1 MIGIAKGIIQ
11 AAMTVC
17 DGAGTVVTSNPQLI
31 QGMGGYISSL
41 AETDPIPQVIEGV
54 EAKGEHVLSPYD
66 ARIDQVDGARWA
78 FDGFSKLHSL
88 WTMLILPRCC
98 ER

>member
-1 MIGIAKGIIQ
+1 MTGIAKGIIQ

-66 ARIDQVDGARWA
+66 ERIDQVDGARWA